1 MRRTDR
7 TTILLAGLLL
17 SLAPSRTAV
26 RAAVQPQDASEPAAE
41 VSAWEVT
48 EEPLPLSALVPNGRV
63 PYEGLLTGG
72 QPSPEQIS
80 EIAARGFNTVI
91 NLRTEAETPNTDA
104 AFVESLGM
112 VYIAIPIGGAED
124 LNEENA
130 ERLAQALDEA
140 EEPILLH
147 CGSGNRVGAL
157 IALKAYYVDGATAE
171 AALAAGQDAGMTR
184 LEPLVREKLGLPQP

>member
-1 MRRTDR
+1 MDR
-7 TTILLAGLLL
+7 SDTKAIFLTGLIL
-17 SLAPSRTAV
+17 SLALFHSAAQAALQSPNDSE
-26 RAAVQPQDASEPAAE
+26 RADQ
-41 VSAWEVT
+41 VSALADS

-63 PYEGLLTGG
+63 PYDGLLTGG

-80 EIAARGFNTVI
+80 AIADRGFKTVI
-91 NLRTEAETPNTDA
+91 NLRTEAETPNTNA
-104 AFVESLGM
+104 AYVESLGM

-130 ERLAQALDEA
+130 ASLAEALDDSEQ
-140 EEPILLH
+140 PILLH

-171 AALAAGQDAGMTR
+171 EALELGLDAGMTR
-184 LEPLVREKLGLPQP
+184 LEPVVREKLGLPQP

>member
-7 TTILLAGLLL
+7 TPILLTGLLL
-17 SLAPSRTAV
+17 TLAPSHTAA
-26 RAAVQPQDASEPAAE
+26 RAAVQPQDTSEQAAE
-41 VSAWEVT
+41 VSTREET
-48 EEPLPLSALVPNGRV
+48 EDPLSISALVPNGRV

-112 VYIAIPIGGAED
+112 AYIAIPIGGAED

-130 ERLAQALDEA
+130 KRLAQALDEA

-157 IALKAYYVDGATAE
+157 IALKAYYVDGETAE
-171 AALAAGQDAGMTR
+171 AAFAAGQHAGMTR
-184 LEPLVREKLGLPQP
+184 LEPVVREKLGLPQP